1 MDDHRTPA
9 VRISRL
15 RALPLAVWGALAVL
29 LSGTATLIGATFGG
43 FYVAL
48 GVLGAALAL
57 AAAGG
62 YALGQQF
69 ERIRARALAELVTG
83 ENPDASPRPAERA
96 LRGFRELRRL
106 EEAMSALRQRI
117 QVADEVAERYRRDA
131 DSAGMGMF
139 ELLSGLVAAEEATRG
154 QLAAELH
161 DTVAQSLGAARR
173 LLADHCDPQQLW
185 VEVAPLVEEAEEA
198 LRATMARTRPP
209 ALRDGDLAAAVSILR
224 DDLDMRYGL
233 RVALE
238 WPNVEYPLPL
248 ATAVT
253 LYRFFQEG
261 LLNVLKH
268 ADVDEAVASLTVDRQ
283 HLAAVVRD
291 NGPGFDMAQ
300 QPAAGVGGR
309 HVGLGLLRERAR
321 LAGGTVEV
329 MSAPGAGTMLT
340 LRLPRPAAPPN
351 WTEPAD
357 EARPLDQVGSGTR
370 TSEPSALSA
379 HAAGQ

>member
-1 MDDHRTPA
+1 ML
-9 VRISRL
+9 I
-15 RALPLAVWGALAVL
+15 
-29 LSGTATLIGATFGG
+29 SGTSTLLAGTFAGT
-43 FYVAL
+43 YVAV
-48 GVLGAALAL
+48 GVLAATLAL
-57 AAAGG
+57 AAAGAH
-62 YALGQQF
+62 ALGQQF
-69 ERIRARALAELVTG
+69 ERVSTRALAGVATG
-83 ENPDASPRPAERA
+83 EQPLGSSPQPSQRA
-96 LRGFRELRRL
+96 LRGLRELHRL
-106 EEAMSALRQRI
+106 DEALRALGQRI

-139 ELLSGLVAAEEATRG
+139 ELLSGLVAAEEGTRG

-161 DTVAQSLGAARR
+161 DSVAQSLAAARR
-173 LLADHCDPQQLW
+173 MLSEPRDEDLW
-185 VEVAPLVEEAEEA
+185 AKVAPLVEEAEDA

-233 RVALE
+233 RVRLE
-238 WPNVEYPLPL
+238 WPDTEYPLPL

-268 ADVDEAVASLTVDRQ
+268 ADVDEAVASLTVDGR
-283 HLAAVVRD
+283 HLIAVVRD
-291 NGPGFDMAQ
+291 SGPGFDMAK

-321 LAGGTVEV
+321 LAGGTVDV

-351 WTEPAD
+351 WTEPAELPAQCD
-357 EARPLDQVGSGTR
+357 
-370 TSEPSALSA
+370 PSDPLSA
-379 HAAGQ
+379 NATGQ

>member
-29 LSGTATLIGATFGG
+29 LSGTSTLIGDTFGG

-48 GVLGAALAL
+48 GVLGAVLAL

-62 YALGQQF
+62 YGLGQQF
-69 ERIRARALAELVTG
+69 ELIRARALAELVSG
-83 ENPDASPRPAERA
+83 EDPDASPKPAERA

-106 EEAMSALRQRI
+106 EEAMSALRERI

-173 LLADHCDPQQLW
+173 LLADPCDPQAWL
-185 VEVAPLVEEAEEA
+185 EVVPLVEEAEEA

-283 HLAAVVRD
+283 HLTAVVRD
-291 NGPGFDMAQ
+291 NGPGFDMAN

-340 LRLPRPAAPPN
+340 LRLPRPAAPAN

-357 EARPLDQVGSGTR
+357 EAEPLAPVGSETR
-370 TSEPSALSA
+370 TSGPSALPA